1 MKISIIIRN
10 HTIKNADGTSR
21 SFFGATAKG
30 KYLCPKEQQDDPDG
44 VVTNLRLDDLE
55 TSFIIKIA
63 QKCAV
68 MLPQA
73 EGVYDLEFEGEA
85 WKDTRPETKRPTIR
99 LSGTGFKF
107 TKTHELKPF
116 EAKPAN
122 PDMFFDDVK

>member
-10 HTIKNADGTSR
+10 HIIKNADGTSR

-30 KYLCPKEQQDDPDG
+30 KYLVPKNEQDNPSGYWPDL
-44 VVTNLRLDDLE
+44 TPAELD
-55 TSFIIKIA
+55 TTFIVKIA

-85 WKDTRPETKRPTIR
+85 WKDARPETKRPTIR

-116 EAKPAN
+116 EAKPAI

>member
-30 KYLCPKEQQDDPDG
+30 KYLCPKEQQDDPG
-44 VVTNLRLDDLE
+44 EVVTNLRLDELE

>member
-30 KYLCPKEQQDDPDG
+30 KYLCPKGDEGSIALYVKGLTLPE
-44 VVTNLRLDDLE
+44 LD

-85 WKDTRPETKRPTIR
+85 WKDSRPETKRPTIR

-116 EAKPAN
+116 DTKSEEAQ
-122 PDMFFDDVK
+122 